1 MKASLASL
9 NTSLTLLMTL
19 LVTVK
24 CQLVI
29 NVSSGEPDANV
40 YRESV
45 TGNLSSETVTIEFLT
60 TAGLG
65 VVQVTDFRAGLTITS
80 VTVPGEEELGEPEYQ
95 VLCFVTPGVGDMIPP
110 EAVTKLR
117 QKHPGSVRVAEESRG
132 RLVVDNSASLVV
144 TKAGVMSE
152 HVPRVCREAR
162 ETTFTPEHLLSQV
175 QEGAVGARKGIKKD
189 PSVFSKYKAGEYSA
203 LERCAGLEPG
213 GQEGPC
219 LCVLEVCVLWYPCS
233 LKYCRNTGGD
243 TAGEHRCGIRT
254 CTKCS
259 DMRFTAKS
267 RHACSWDEI

>member
-1 MKASLASL
+1 MKASLY
-9 NTSLTLLMTL
+9 TSLTLLMTL

-40 YRESV
+40 YRQSV

-80 VTVPGEEELGEPEYQ
+80 VTVPGEEELGEPEVQ

-132 RLVVDNSASLVV
+132 RVVVDNSASLVV

-152 HVPRVCREAR
+152 HVARVCREAR
-162 ETTFTPEHLLSQV
+162 ETTFTPEHLLAQV

-213 GQEGPC
+213 GEEGAC

-233 LKYCRNTGGD
+233 LKYCRNTGGGD
-243 TAGEHRCGIRT
+243 TGAGEHRCGIRT

-267 RHACSWDEI
+267 KHACSWDEI